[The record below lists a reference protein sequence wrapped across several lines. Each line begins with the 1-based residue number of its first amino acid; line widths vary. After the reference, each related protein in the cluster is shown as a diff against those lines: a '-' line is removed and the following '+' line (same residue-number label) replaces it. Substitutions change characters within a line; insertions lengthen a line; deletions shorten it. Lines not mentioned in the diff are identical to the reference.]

1 MGRAMNSTLSSTR
14 TFNTDALVKS
24 TNLDSS
30 FQLQNAVLQPR
41 FTVAVRAELMRMT
54 GHIEDVVEMFKKATA
69 YLPLQRSHLAFSPA
83 KKQVLRC
90 RSYVLEGITG
100 AVPKPMQ

>member
-1 MGRAMNSTLSSTR
+1 MNSTLSSTI

-41 FTVAVRAELMRMT
+41 FTIAVKAELMRMT
-54 GHIEDVVEMFKKATA
+54 GHTKDVVEMFTKATA
-69 YLPLQRSHLAFSPA
+69 YLPL
-83 KKQVLRC
+83 
-90 RSYVLEGITG
+90 
-100 AVPKPMQ
+100 